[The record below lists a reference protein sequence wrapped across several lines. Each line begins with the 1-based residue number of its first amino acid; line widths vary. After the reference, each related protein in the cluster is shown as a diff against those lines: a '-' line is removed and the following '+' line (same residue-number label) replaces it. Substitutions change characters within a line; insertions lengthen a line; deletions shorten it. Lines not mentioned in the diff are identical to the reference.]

1 MSKTTVS
8 YNRLLR
14 NASWASILVAVTLIG
29 LKLFTFF
36 LTASAAI
43 LATLIDSSL
52 DFLASLVN
60 FLAIKSALV
69 PADKDHRFG
78 HEKAESLGGLMQGLF
93 ILGTSAFLFN
103 ESVER
108 FLHPKGLAHLDTGL
122 FIMSLSIV
130 LTFFL
135 LFFQSYVIKRTGSI
149 AIKADKAHY
158 QGDILMNIG
167 VMVSMTATY
176 FFNLSFIDALFA
188 LGVAVYLLI
197 TAVGIIREALGI
209 LMDKEL
215 CTNDRQE
222 IKKIVLSFEEVL
234 DIKELKTRS
243 AGKKMFIQFN
253 ALFSPDLPLQTVH
266 KVSDK
271 IEKELRK
278 KFDDCDIIIHQEPS
292 ANPKRFF

>member
-1 MSKTTVS
+1 MNNAPVS
-8 YNRLLR
+8 YDKLVKRAGR
-14 NASWASILVAVTLIG
+14 ASIFVAVTLIG

-60 FLAIKSALV
+60 FLAIKSALT
-69 PADKDHRFG
+69 PADTDHRFG

-108 FLHPKGLAHLDTGL
+108 FLHPKGLTRLDTGL
-122 FIMSLSIV
+122 FIMFVSIV
-130 LTFFL
+130 MTFCL
-135 LFFQSYVIKRTGSI
+135 LFFQSYVIKKTDSI

-167 VMVSMTATY
+167 VMISMTATA
-176 FFNLSFIDALFA
+176 FLNLSFIDALFA

-197 TAVGIIREALGI
+197 TGIRIIKQALGV

-215 CTNDRQE
+215 SAHKRSD

-243 AGKKMFIQFN
+243 AGQKMFIQFN
-253 ALFSPDLPLQTVH
+253 ALFSPELPLQIVH
-266 KVSDK
+266 TVSDE
-271 IEKELRK
+271 IEKELKK
-278 KFDDCDIIIHQEPS
+278 KFQDCDIIIHQEPS
-292 ANPKRFF
+292 GNPKSFL